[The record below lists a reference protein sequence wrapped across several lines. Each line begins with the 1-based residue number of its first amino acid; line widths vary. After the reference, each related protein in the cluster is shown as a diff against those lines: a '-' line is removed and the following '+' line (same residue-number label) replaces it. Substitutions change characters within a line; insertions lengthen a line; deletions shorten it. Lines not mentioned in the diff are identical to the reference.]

1 MTLWYSSRKPEDF
14 GALLAMKWSHHVTF
28 EENFQCE
35 CGARESA
42 QKLALEMNLAGCHQ
56 SSPMRSSPL
65 SLRSSLRSRTSRSL
79 RVGFADWTCLYI
91 GEETGWRLE
100 KFCLPSHY
108 FASDS
113 TPWSGCPMI
122 ADLRASRFQV
132 RPWHDGGLTRS
143 GYPSTVHKDPRIALH
158 SLGVDQCKIID
169 NQLDNPAR
177 RLQQEPTE
185 PDPDVIPDITEAPA
199 FAQDLHAI
207 AEEQDIFSDSDG
219 DGILRIRT
227 WYLHHGNHPVNFHI
241 EVCRTRR

>member
-1 MTLWYSSRKPEDF
+1 MTLWYSSRKPENP
-14 GALLAMKWSHHVTF
+14 GALLAMKWSHNVTF

-56 SSPMRSSPL
+56 GSPMHSSPS

-91 GEETGWRLE
+91 GEEADWRLQ
-100 KFCLPSHY
+100 KFCLPSFY
-108 FASDS
+108 FASES

-132 RPWHDGGLTRS
+132 RPWHDGGLARS
-143 GYPSTVHKDPRIALH
+143 CYPTTMHKDTRIAFH
-158 SLGVDQCKIID
+158 PPGVDQYKIID

-177 RLQQEPTE
+177 RLQEEPTE
-185 PDPDVIPDITEAPA
+185 PDPDVIPDINEAPA

-207 AEEQDIFSDSDG
+207 GDEQEVFSD
-219 DGILRIRT
+219 
-227 WYLHHGNHPVNFHI
+227 P
-241 EVCRTRR
+241 